1 MNKNNL
7 IGAPMKSQHNFF
19 KKIKFAILAIAVCS
33 MPLAPMLMPSAHA
46 QVSIDA
52 AARQKIADD
61 LLQAITAKT
70 VDKKSN
76 WIKEDK
82 GVRMIKALIMSNSSD
97 VELTSLRAE
106 ILAVGGSVYYR
117 YVSVTG
123 LSVMLPASKMAQIA
137 RRADVVSLSANRLTS
152 KTDSFIQTV
161 TGSAAANRGKGN
173 TLDGRGVG
181 IAVLDSGVMADHH
194 SFDGARANFGSR
206 VKKSVDFTLVGDAEI
221 SGAKDWKPGIDA
233 SVAVMPE
240 SIVQLMFDNKIN
252 GDLSFFQDG
261 FGHGTFVASIAA
273 GSRIPGS
280 STDSSGIAPGAD
292 IVSIKIL
299 ADNGIGQVSDALA
312 GIDWA
317 IANRYKYNIRILNLS
332 LATDSAESYIT
343 DPLCRAVRSAVASGI
358 VVVVAAGNFGKTAD
372 GRERYGSISSP
383 GSEPTAITVG
393 SANTYG
399 TSSRLD
405 ESVNFFSSRGPARGV
420 FVKANGV
427 RQADNV
433 LKPDLVA
440 PGNKL
445 VGALSTDLAG
455 SKSNDLVKRNPGLSR
470 SRDSWRTG
478 NDTMMLSGTSV
489 AAPVVAGTVA
499 LMLQANPS
507 LTPPMVKA
515 ILQYSAQPIAS
526 VNLLQQGAGLLNTQG
541 AVDLASALRKD
552 IAAPFEKTRLKVG
565 DSLIP
570 AGVVFP
576 APETKLNGQT
586 IAWSRIVF
594 AGGSHV
600 LTGEDLFRRLQG
612 FHDQQISWVRG
623 RVTRAEP
630 IFSSSNT
637 VLLGYRE
644 STASPGVLVTGGVK
658 SLTKALGNTSYLTK
672 TGAFTPTT
680 AALIKVINGAGVV
693 LAEGIVV
700 AEGLVLAEGIIL
712 AEGIVVAEGIVI
724 AEGIILAEGI
734 VMAEGIVISESG
746 QTITST
752 ASEWTLWGE

>member
-1 MNKNNL
+1 VHFV
-7 IGAPMKSQHNFF
+7 KSQHSFF
-19 KKIKFAILAIAVCS
+19 KKMKLAILAIAIS
-33 MPLAPMLMPSAHA
+33 STPLAALIATNAHA
-46 QVSIDA
+46 QSSIDA
-52 AARQKIADD
+52 ATKQKIAPD
-61 LLQAITAKT
+61 LLQAMTAAT
-70 VDKKSN
+70 VDRKSN
-76 WIKEDK
+76 WIREDR
-82 GVRMIKALIMSNSSD
+82 GVRMIKALVMSNSSD

-106 ILAVGGSVYYR
+106 ILSAGGSVYYR

-161 TGSAAANRGKGN
+161 TGSGAANRAKGN
-173 TLDGRGVG
+173 KLDGRGVG

-194 SFDGARANFGSR
+194 SFDSNRADFAQR
-206 VKKSVDFTLVGDAEI
+206 VIKSVDFTLVGDAQI
-221 SGAKDWKPGIDA
+221 SGVRDWKAGIDGSMA
-233 SVAVMPE
+233 IVPE
-240 SIVQLMFDNKIN
+240 SYAQWQFENKIN
-252 GDLSFFQDG
+252 SDYADFQDG

-273 GSRIPGS
+273 GSRIDKGP
-280 STDSSGIAPGAD
+280 TDSSGIAPGAD
-292 IVSIKIL
+292 VISIKIL

-317 IANRYKYNIRILNLS
+317 IANRYKYNIRVLNLS
-332 LATDSAESYIT
+332 LATDSTESYIT

-358 VVVVAAGNFGKTAD
+358 VVVVAAGNFGKSTD
-372 GRERYGSISSP
+372 GRERFGSISSP
-383 GSEPTAITVG
+383 GNEPTAITVG

-405 ESVNFFSSRGPARGV
+405 ESVNFFSSRGPTRGV
-420 FVKANGV
+420 FVKSNGV
-427 RQADNV
+427 RQADNL

-445 VGALSTDLAG
+445 IGALSTDWTG
-455 SKSNDLVKRNPGLSR
+455 VRINDLIKRNPALQ
-470 SRDSWRTG
+470 RDKNVYDAG
-478 NDTMMLSGTSV
+478 NDTMMLSGTSI

-515 ILQYSAQPIAS
+515 ILQYSAQPLANA
-526 VNLLQQGAGLLNTQG
+526 NLLQQGAGLLNTQG

-552 IAAPFEKTRLKVG
+552 IAAPFEKSRLKIG

-570 AGVVFP
+570 AGVAFP

-600 LTGEDLFRRLQG
+600 LTGEDLFRKLQG
-612 FHDQQISWVRG
+612 FHDPQISWVRS
-623 RVTRAEP
+623 RITRAQP
-630 IFSSSNT
+630 IFSSST
-637 VLLGYRE
+637 GVLLGYRE
-644 STASPGVLVTGGVK
+644 GAASPGVLVTSGVK
-658 SLTKALGNTSYLTK
+658 SLTTALGNSSPRAK
-672 TGAFTPTT
+672 TGAFTPTSV
-680 AALIKVINGAGVV
+680 ALIKAINGAGVV
-693 LAEGIVV
+693 LAEGIIV
-700 AEGLVLAEGIIL
+700 AEGV
-712 AEGIVVAEGIVI
+712 VI

-734 VMAEGIVISESG
+734 IVAEGVVVAEGIIMAEGVVMAEGIVLSESG